1 MEKHMNR
8 EQMIRELID
17 NEGYRGNSIAGVQQV
32 MKYANMTD
40 LELARVWLKRVRQE
54 IM

>member
-1 MEKHMNR
+1 MDR

-17 NEGYRGNSIAGVQQV
+17 NEGYRGNSYEGVHQV
-32 MKYANMTD
+32 MQYAHMTD
-40 LELARVWLKRVRQE
+40 LELTRVWLKRIRQV

>member
-17 NEGYRGNSIAGVQQV
+17 NEGYRGNSIQGVQQI
-32 MKYANMTD
+32 MKYAHMTD
-40 LELARVWLKRVRQE
+40 LELAKVWLKRVRQE
-54 IM
+54 II